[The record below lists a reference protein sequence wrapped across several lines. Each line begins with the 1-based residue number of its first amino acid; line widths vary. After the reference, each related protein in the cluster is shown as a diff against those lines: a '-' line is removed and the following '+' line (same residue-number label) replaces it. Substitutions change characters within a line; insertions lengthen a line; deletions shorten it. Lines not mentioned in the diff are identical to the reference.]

1 MKTIYARKYG
11 DTKRIGL
18 RYARRRNQPQIPQ
31 IVVFFEAFVICVRV
45 FTFIRAKRVS
55 NCCIQTKNLRECSS
69 NVGVSEVRIMYQ
81 IRMYLVSAGRNE
93 VGYRKVAWM
102 LFANSCR
109 CSVGGETI
117 RLSSQ
122 SSRVRYSAPLFFFPV
137 FFFPF
142 FFLFFLSMGGGVL
155 CMYVS
160 FFFLQHTTHL

>member
-81 IRMYLVSAGRNE
+81 IRMYHT
-93 VGYRKVAWM
+93 
-102 LFANSCR
+102 CR
-109 CSVGGETI
+109 CTINSTAVSLFVYSLVGGGITRTFRPWTHTSEDSYI
-117 RLSSQ
+117 YQLSLVVATATVSL
-122 SSRVRYSAPLFFFPV
+122 AP
-137 FFFPF
+137 
-142 FFLFFLSMGGGVL
+142 
-155 CMYVS
+155 
-160 FFFLQHTTHL
+160 

>member
-81 IRMYLVSAGRNE
+81 IRMYLVSAGINLYVRTLCSRSVCTWYQPAE
-93 VGYRKVAWM
+93 IYTYVRYVPPVA
-102 LFANSCR
+102 ARPTTVTSISCR
-109 CSVGGETI
+109 S
-117 RLSSQ
+117 L
-122 SSRVRYSAPLFFFPV
+122 
-137 FFFPF
+137 
-142 FFLFFLSMGGGVL
+142 
-155 CMYVS
+155 
-160 FFFLQHTTHL
+160 